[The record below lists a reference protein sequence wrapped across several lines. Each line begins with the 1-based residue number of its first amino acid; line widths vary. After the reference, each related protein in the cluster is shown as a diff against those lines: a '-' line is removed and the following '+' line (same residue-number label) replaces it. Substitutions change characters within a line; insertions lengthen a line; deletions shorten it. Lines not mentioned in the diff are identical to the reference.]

1 MTILY
6 HLSRNPSKQ
15 AKLLDELRRLL
26 PSASDPLTTESTK
39 NLPYLRACIK
49 EGLRITS
56 ITPGNFRITTKD
68 LVLSGYRVPRGTGVL
83 MGVMELSNSEEYF
96 PQSSEFMPERWL
108 KSNEVSEA
116 CPEARS
122 RNPFVYLPFGF
133 GPRTCIGK
141 RIAELEME
149 TLLVRLLRRYHISW
163 LPQTP
168 LQYQSNIILSP
179 HGDIRFKFE
188 PIERI

>member
-1 MTILY
+1 M
-6 HLSRNPSKQ
+6 
-15 AKLLDELRRLL
+15 
-26 PSASDPLTTESTK
+26 
-39 NLPYLRACIK
+39 PYLRACIK

-56 ITPGNFRITTKD
+56 ITPGNFRLTTKD

-83 MGVMELSNSEEYF
+83 MGVLELSNSDEYF
-96 PQSSEFMPERWL
+96 AHSAQFIPERWL
-108 KSNEVSEA
+108 KPDTDAETQS

-149 TLLVRLLRRYHISW
+149 TLLARLLRRYQVSW
-163 LPQTP
+163 LGQTP
-168 LQYQSNIILSP
+168 LQYESTIILSP

-188 PIERI
+188 PIPD